1 MGFSQDFPSPF
12 HLGNLSLQ
20 KEIQT
25 ISGAKMSTTT
35 SEKNYPSELGNLIC
49 QDSQSHLSPVVVGIA
64 SVVVGVGMAA
74 AMYLYGFQLALSAVL
89 GFAICGLGIIIA
101 VAAKMNG
108 EGGQRTLS
116 LFENGLLL
124 EKPETSQAMLF
135 EDMDKFRYSRTSVY
149 VNGVYS
155 GDTIEMKFEPEP
167 GSQEKPIVFSA
178 SVKDESSYPFDFNQM
193 IELVSEE
200 MSLTMAADLADN
212 GQVEWVNNV
221 LISAEG
227 INAPIKSMISSSQ
240 QFIPWA
246 DIKEYEVKEGRLK
259 IKLVDAKWSSVKF
272 DCKETNFYPGYKL
285 FCRLHATQSASNQA
299 QDLSASPA
307 AVV

>member
-1 MGFSQDFPSPF
+1 
-12 HLGNLSLQ
+12 
-20 KEIQT
+20 
-25 ISGAKMSTTT
+25 
-35 SEKNYPSELGNLIC
+35 
-49 QDSQSHLSPVVVGIA
+49 
-64 SVVVGVGMAA
+64 
-74 AMYLYGFQLALSAVL
+74 
-89 GFAICGLGIIIA
+89 
-101 VAAKMNG
+101 
-108 EGGQRTLS
+108 
-116 LFENGLLL
+116 
-124 EKPETSQAMLF
+124 
-135 EDMDKFRYSRTSVY
+135 
-149 VNGVYS
+149 
-155 GDTIEMKFEPEP
+155 
-167 GSQEKPIVFSA
+167 
-178 SVKDESSYPFDFNQM
+178 
-193 IELVSEE
+193 
-200 MSLTMAADLADN
+200 MAADLADN